1 MAETSGVV
9 WEGAEGGRSGG
20 STRFLP
26 PTDVAAAILDRL
38 RLLGQRCD
46 LPGSPA
52 APTAV

>member
-26 PTDVAAAILDRL
+26 PTDVAAARPRFASLSAFS
-38 RLLGQRCD
+38 
-46 LPGSPA
+46 LP
-52 APTAV
+52 T